1 MTQLDH
7 DETSSLPVYDIDELD
22 QDGAPIPA
30 VYDIEE
36 ILAALTLEEGI
47 ERMFSSFPH
56 VSTVKPA
63 PPASS
68 RPRNTADSSSS
79 LLRASRYSRLTDGP
93 AIQLTRPQRHL
104 CHCVQFQLPAGI
116 SANWPVASVGPRLR
130 MRPRALPIRMY
141 ACSVNPRPARRP
153 NAIMPHTWSFEVVPL
168 ECFFP
173 EVEAATS
180 GFRFA
185 LQQGYSAID
194 DAHLVFEHAQ
204 RRGWTSDNSAW
215 SSTPMSASDAP
226 VPLAHEHPIAPLS
239 AQGGPLSFRSPN
251 DPWYVVYQGVNPGV
265 FATSVECALNVLGIS
280 CSAHESVDSYAEAW
294 QKFRRA
300 TSEGEVHFV
309 PFPASPP
316 PGGPPDDGPRN
327 RDERNRQT
335 RERMAR
341 LRAQDAMVAP
351 DVLAARLAA
360 RREAACK
367 YREKNRRKI
376 ALKARETRA
385 RAAQERAR
393 NRDQTDRAGR

>member
-22 QDGAPIPA
+22 QDGAPIP

-47 ERMFSSFPH
+47 ERPATPQTPPPSYLDPH
-56 VSTVKPA
+56 ATPVRPTA
-63 PPASS
+63 PPSSS
-68 RPRNTADSSSS
+68 RVPSATSVTVSEAAHATQGSPHSYVRA
-79 LLRASRYSRLTDGP
+79 LRQS
-93 AIQLTRPQRHL
+93 
-104 CHCVQFQLPAGI
+104 
-116 SANWPVASVGPRLR
+116 GPRKQTKR
-130 MRPRALPIRMY
+130 NY
-141 ACSVNPRPARRP
+141 AAY
-153 NAIMPHTWSFEVVPL
+153 VVFRGRTTGV
-168 ECFFP
+168 FFSWA

-204 RRGWTSDNSAW
+204 CRGWTSDSSAW

-226 VPLAHEHPIAPLS
+226 VPLAHERSIAPLS
-239 AQGGPLSFRSPN
+239 AQGGPLSSRSPN
-251 DPWYVVYQGVNPGV
+251 DPC
-265 FATSVECALNVLGIS
+265 VECALNVLGVS
-280 CSAHESVDSYAEAW
+280 CSAHERVDSYAEAW

-300 TSEGEVHFV
+300 TTEGEVHFV

-316 PGGPPDDGPRN
+316 PGGPPDNGPRN

-341 LRAQDAMVAP
+341 LRAQDAVVAP

-360 RREAACK
+360 RREAARK

-393 NRDQTDRAGR
+393 NRDQTDRAAR